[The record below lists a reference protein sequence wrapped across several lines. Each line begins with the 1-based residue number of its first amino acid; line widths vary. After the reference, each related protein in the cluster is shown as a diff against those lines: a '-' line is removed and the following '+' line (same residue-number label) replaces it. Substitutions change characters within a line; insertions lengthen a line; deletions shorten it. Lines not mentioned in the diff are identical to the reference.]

1 MALKGLNPPRPCA
14 SRRVDPQHSSLR
26 SQIPPSSSKRGG
38 IYASPYPS
46 VACFR
51 LLVCPSGRHRPPLF
65 LLHVLANIQYL
76 RFGPT
81 LEISKIF
88 NVCSTYKLKRTFS
101 KSRFLHVS
109 KTHSKNTDFHKS
121 KILKNQQGFTLKSS
135 SRVPQ
140 IHLQN
145 LDLGH
150 QQNTIF
156 ENATKRNC

>member
-1 MALKGLNPPRPCA
+1 MHSPPRPCA
-14 SRRVDPQHSSLR
+14 SRRVDPEHNSLR
-26 SQIPPSSSKRGG
+26 SQIPPISSKRGG

-81 LEISKIF
+81 LEISKIL
-88 NVCSTYKLKRTFS
+88 NCCSRYKLKRTFS

-109 KTHSKNTDFHKS
+109 KTPSKNVVFRKRE
-121 KILKNQQGFTLKSS
+121 ILKIRKGFTLKLS

-140 IHLQN
+140 IHLPN

-150 QQNTIF
+150 QKNTIF
-156 ENATKRNC
+156 ENTTK